1 MNDSLYMLNEYVRRI
16 KNGSSNVYQ
25 FFSVG
30 VLALVFIAVYILVK
44 GQYLAGGLLLAFC
57 FISFFVLFSAQQVTK
72 DIMEV
77 EKIVK
82 RLKQGRHPGNKSHLS
97 YQQ

>member
-1 MNDSLYMLNEYVRRI
+1 MNDSLYMLNEYVRHI
-16 KNGSSNVYQ
+16 KNSSRDVYH
-25 FFSVG
+25 FFSAG
-30 VLALVFIAVYILVK
+30 ILILVFIAAYILFK
-44 GQYLAGGLLLAFC
+44 GQYLAGVLLLVFC

-82 RLKQGRHPGNKSHLS
+82 RLK
-97 YQQ
+97 

>member
-1 MNDSLYMLNEYVRRI
+1 MNDNLYMLNEYIRHI
-16 KNGSSNVYQ
+16 KNDSRNVYQ
-25 FFSVG
+25 FFSIG
-30 VLALVFIAVYILVK
+30 ILALVFIAVYILVK
-44 GQYLAGGLLLAFC
+44 GQYLAGVLLLVFC

-82 RLKQGRHPGNKSHLS
+82 RLR
-97 YQQ
+97 

>member
-16 KNGSSNVYQ
+16 KNDSRNVYQ
-25 FFSVG
+25 FFSIG

-44 GQYLAGGLLLAFC
+44 GQYLAGVLLLVFC

-82 RLKQGRHPGNKSHLS
+82 RLK
-97 YQQ
+97 

>member
-16 KNGSSNVYQ
+16 KNDSRNVYQ
-25 FFSVG
+25 FFSIG

-44 GQYLAGGLLLAFC
+44 GQYLAGVLLLVFC
-57 FISFFVLFSAQQVTK
+57 FISFFVLFSARQVTK

-82 RLKQGRHPGNKSHLS
+82 RLK
-97 YQQ
+97 

>member
-16 KNGSSNVYQ
+16 KNDSGNVYQ
-25 FFSVG
+25 FFSIG

-44 GQYLAGGLLLAFC
+44 GQYLAGVLLFVFC

-82 RLKQGRHPGNKSHLS
+82 RLK
-97 YQQ
+97 